1 MKANAKR
8 TSGFVLGVVRTG
20 NILEKI
26 LDFIGGIAIS
36 VFVGAIFLDVAART
50 AGSTLKSCQEIAL
63 FAFVWAIFTGSAIAV
78 RDNSHFA
85 IDIVIGAFKG
95 IPKKI
100 IEIVGRMAVSI
111 FAVVRL
117 VYGWQYAVICLK
129 RFSQPSGI
137 CMTVGTSCIVFGAVC
152 MIFYCIEYFILSF
165 SGTDLR
171 TCKEKLSEAK
181 K

>member
-1 MKANAKR
+1 MEANAKR
-8 TSGFVLGVVRTG
+8 TSGFVLAVVRTG

-26 LDFIGGIAIS
+26 LDFIGGLAIL

-50 AGSTLKSCQEIAL
+50 AGSSLKSCQEIAL

-85 IDIVIGAFKG
+85 IDIVVGAFKG

-100 IEIVGRMAVSI
+100 IEIFGHAAVSA
-111 FAVVRL
+111 FAVVL
-117 VYGWQYAVICLK
+117 LIYGWQYAVICLK

-137 CMTVGTSCIVFGAVC
+137 CMTVGTSCVVFGAIC

-165 SGTDLR
+165 SGTDLK